1 MSDYKEL
8 LAFSIEYAST
18 GRRKEFQRKFGVS
31 LLVADHL
38 DELKLSGMLDTVV
51 VHLHGGGALPY
62 KVGNKTLRYS
72 KLGSLVTIGVYKKH
86 S

>member
-1 MSDYKEL
+1 MSEYKDL

-18 GRRKEFQRKFGVS
+18 GRRLDFQRKFGVS
-31 LLVADHL
+31 LLVADHI
-38 DELKLSGMLDTVV
+38 DEIKISRLLDTTI

-62 KVGNKTLRYS
+62 KVGEKILVYS
-72 KLGSLVTIGVYKKH
+72 KEGSLVTLGVYKKH

>member
-1 MSDYKEL
+1 MSEYTDL
-8 LAFSIEYAST
+8 LAFSIEYAAT
-18 GRRKEFQRKFGVS
+18 GRLLDFKRKFGVS

-38 DELKLSGMLDTVV
+38 DELKLARLLDTTI

-62 KVGNKTLRYS
+62 KVGEKILLYS
-72 KLGSLVTIGVYKKH
+72 KEGSLVTIGVYKKH

>member
-18 GRRKEFQRKFGVS
+18 GRRKDFQRKFGGS
-31 LLVADHL
+31 ILDADHI
-38 DELKLSGMLDTVV
+38 DELKVSGMLYSVV

-62 KVGNKTLRYS
+62 KVGNKTLRYC
-72 KLGSLVTIGVYKKH
+72 KQGSLVTIGLYKKH